1 MPAKKWKCICG
12 QKNEERARFC
22 QRCGRKRPD
31 SPLRSERHIQPPA
44 VNADNSIFHKNIEQ
58 KSVQPPAPSAEPTA
72 MPQVNQPY
80 NGGQYAAPNKGESK
94 FYKNGFIAICAALR
108 VLAAVLLYTNYQSTL
123 QANHTTQ
130 QTQQTQQQAKK
141 DGDRPDR
148 DRQMKTDLSLGGID
162 LGMTTDEVH
171 KVLGKEDDVEVRNGL
186 TFLEYPN
193 LEIGTRTTG
202 VVCSLV
208 SNGSVETKRHMKE
221 GMTYSDMCKKYG
233 KDYAKM
239 EWGDKILYEYTF
251 TSMRGEKGLLRF
263 AIRKSDNKVDY
274 ISVRIPD

>member
-1 MPAKKWKCICG
+1 
-12 QKNEERARFC
+12 
-22 QRCGRKRPD
+22 
-31 SPLRSERHIQPPA
+31 
-44 VNADNSIFHKNIEQ
+44 
-58 KSVQPPAPSAEPTA
+58 

-80 NGGQYAAPNKGESK
+80 NGGQYAAPNKGVSK
-94 FYKNGFIAICAALR
+94 SYRNGFIMICAAIL
-108 VLAAVLLYTNYQSTL
+108 VLAAVLLYANYRTTL
-123 QANHTTQ
+123 QTDHAVQ
-130 QTQQTQQQAKK
+130 LTQQQAKK
-141 DGDRPDR
+141 NGDRPDR

-171 KVLGKEDDVEVRNGL
+171 KVLGKEDHVEVRNGM

-193 LEIGTRTTG
+193 LEIGTRNTG

-221 GMTYSDMCKKYG
+221 GMTYSNMCQKYG

-263 AIRKSDNKVDY
+263 AIRKSDHKVDY